1 MPWENRAGTLL
12 HAWFG
17 GQETGHGLADVL
29 FGKENPS
36 GRLSLTFPKSLKHT
50 PAYLTFSKADY
61 DIVYGEGVFI
71 GHRYYEMV
79 DRDPLFWFGYGLSYS
94 KFKYGNL
101 EAPREIQGGVDGC
114 IKISVT
120 ITNVGRRDG
129 AEVIQAYLHDPVS
142 TLQRPIRELKAFSK
156 VYLSVGESKTVQ
168 LTLDKYSLSFWSQES
183 SKWKAEAGEY
193 DVILASSSNPDDEI
207 MRASF
212 KLSETYLWGGL

>member
-1 MPWENRAGTLL
+1 MPQENRAGTLL

-17 GQETGHGLADVL
+17 GQETGHGLADII

-79 DRDPLFWFGYGLSYS
+79 DRDPLFWFGRGLSYS
-94 KFKYGNL
+94 KFKYRNFKVPK
-101 EAPREIQGGVDGC
+101 EVQGGVDGSM
-114 IKISVT
+114 KISVT
-120 ITNVGRRDG
+120 VTNVGRHDG
-129 AEVIQAYLHDPVS
+129 AEVVQAYLHDPIS
-142 TLQRPIRELKAFSK
+142 MLQQPIRELKAFSK
-156 VYLSVGESKTVQ
+156 VYLSVGESKTIQ
-168 LTLDKYSLSFWSQES
+168 LTLDKYSLSFWSQEI

-193 DVILASSSNPDDEI
+193 AVMGSS
-207 MRASF
+207 
-212 KLSETYLWGGL
+212 